1 MGLEVI
7 IAAAAF
13 TVSAASY
20 VEQKEAA
27 SDARE
32 AQGKAQS
39 EQKALSASS
48 GAAERRQQIRE
59 ERVRRSRI
67 MQASQNTGTSG
78 SSGEFGAI
86 GSLSTQLGANIG
98 TNLGAQAAG
107 QRISIFNQEASDAM
121 FSSQQAGQ
129 LFALSSNVFG
139 ATAGKAASSIF
150 GAKPAAVPTTSAVS
164 TQFIP

>member
-1 MGLEVI
+1 MAITAAITSAVI
-7 IAAAAF
+7 G
-13 TVSAASY
+13 VASY
-20 VEQKEAA
+20 VEQKDAA
-27 SDARE
+27 ADAAD
-32 AQGKAQS
+32 AQRKTQS

-139 ATAGKAASSIF
+139 ATSGKAASSIF